1 MWAKER
7 SKDFL
12 RRMGQ
17 HESEPEG
24 CGVKTM
30 LGFSNYLPRRP
41 PTVLTELACLV
52 ITGALAVLVI
62 TAYGIVKVGEWLKG
76 KL

>member
-1 MWAKER
+1 
-7 SKDFL
+7 
-12 RRMGQ
+12 
-17 HESEPEG
+17 
-24 CGVKTM
+24 M

-62 TAYGIVKVGEWLKG
+62 TTYGIVKVGEWLKG